1 MATAALLSEILA
13 GLLFAGSG
21 IAMALVTSAL
31 LLGYAISM
39 DAEQR
44 EPIPRA
50 TAPILPERY
59 ARRVRGSST
68 LRTTS
73 PRMCAA
79 TDAATRLPP
88 MIASRASS
96 SRF

>member
-1 MATAALLSEILA
+1 MEMATLLSEILA
-13 GLLFAGSG
+13 GLLFAGAG
-21 IAMALVTSAL
+21 IAMSLVASAL

-73 PRMCAA
+73 PRVRTAGRQRKCA
-79 TDAATRLPP
+79 
-88 MIASRASS
+88 
-96 SRF
+96 